1 MLKKNIGKLSLAL
14 ALIAAIW
21 LILGMFNVVPLVFKL
36 PNETYVRSH
45 ASLAVIFLLIASWTF
60 WNED

>member
-1 MLKKNIGKLSLAL
+1 MKKNIGKISIAL
-14 ALIAAIW
+14 AFITAGW
-21 LILGMFNVVPLVFKL
+21 LVLGMLNVVPLVFKL

-45 ASLAVIFLLIASWTF
+45 ASLSVICLLIASWAF

>member
-36 PNETYVRSH
+36 PNEI
-45 ASLAVIFLLIASWTF
+45 AVEFVDAPSREELVIVSKIDVK
-60 WNED
+60 N

>member
-1 MLKKNIGKLSLAL
+1 MLKKNIGKISIAL
-14 ALIAAIW
+14 AFIAAVW
-21 LILGMFNVVPLVFKL
+21 LLLGMLNVVPLVFKL

-45 ASLAVIFLLIASWTF
+45 ASLAVICLLIASWAF